1 MVAHIYKDKI
11 QVRDFK
17 ENSKEWIGE
26 CSLLELNI
34 KYIPM
39 AGVVRSCLKTLAKGL
54 RSF

>member
-11 QVRDFK
+11 QVRDLK
-17 ENSKEWIGE
+17 ENSTEQTGR

-39 AGVVRSCLKTLAKGL
+39 AGVVRSCLEILAK